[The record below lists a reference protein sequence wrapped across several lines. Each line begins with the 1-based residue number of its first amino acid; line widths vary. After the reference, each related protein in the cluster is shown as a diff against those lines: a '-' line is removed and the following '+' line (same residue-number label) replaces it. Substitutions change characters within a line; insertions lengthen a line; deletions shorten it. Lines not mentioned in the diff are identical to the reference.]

1 MVVTEGKGITLY
13 SKVPI
18 SGTEITGALGT
29 SEGVGHAHSE
39 IEDRVTAITAKLSN
53 EEKFRRM

>member
-1 MVVTEGKGITLY
+1 MVVTEGKGITWY

-18 SGTEITGALGT
+18 SGTEITGALGM

-39 IEDRVTAITAKLSN
+39 TEDRAIAITTRLSN